1 MKNFNKPVCKITICV
16 AVKSLKEASCRKPT
30 ASAVGMWRNPIQ
42 PYRGCALKVEGSML
56 SVERKFSQPSTL
68 LTQRYARHL

>member
-16 AVKSLKEASCRKPT
+16 TVKSLKEASCRKPT
-30 ASAVGMWRNPIQ
+30 ASAVEMWRNLIQ
-42 PYRGCALKVEGSML
+42 YRGCALKVEGSML
-56 SVERKFSQPSTL
+56 SVVRKFSQPSTL

>member
-16 AVKSLKEASCRKPT
+16 TVKSLKEASCRKHGFSRGNVEKSHT
-30 ASAVGMWRNPIQ
+30 AL
-42 PYRGCALKVEGSML
+42 RGCALKVEGSML
-56 SVERKFSQPSTL
+56 SVVRKFSQPSTL